1 MPMRLLDRW
10 ILRELIPPLLFGVGL
25 FTALV
30 FAGGYVFMI
39 TEYAVKGAPL
49 PLVIELAL
57 LYLPQI
63 AVRTLPMG
71 MLLATLLG
79 FGRLSS
85 DWEITAARAAGV
97 SLRRMMVP
105 VFGLGLLVSLSAIA
119 FNETL
124 VPWATERAARIRA
137 TILEQLRLTE
147 QQAFGFPQY
156 SQGRLDSYVIVAGGR
171 DPQTQQL
178 FQVTLLKYGT
188 GARREPEV
196 VLYAERARWDGA
208 AEWTLYNGWWRTA
221 GGQYGSFAVFRSE
234 PTLNVAIR
242 RTPVQIEAILT
253 NVDER
258 SFRQLREQIEY
269 FRREG
274 VDSAQVRQLTV
285 ELYNKI
291 NVPLASVIFALLG
304 APLGV
309 RPQRSSPATGFALSI
324 AIIFVYWVMARYLV
338 ILGRGVIDP
347 LLASSLPNLIGA
359 ALAIWLIRKRERAA

>member
-1 MPMRLLDRW
+1 MRLLDWW
-10 ILRELIPPLLFGVGL
+10 IVRELIPPLLFGVGL
-25 FTALV
+25 FTTLV

-49 PLVIELAL
+49 PLVLELAL

-85 DWEITAARAAGV
+85 DWEVTAARAAGI
-97 SLRRMMVP
+97 SLRRMMLP
-105 VFGLGLLVSLSAIA
+105 VFVLGLGVSLAAIA

-124 VPWATERAARIRA
+124 VPQATERAARIRRA
-137 TILEQLRLTE
+137 ILEQLRLTE
-147 QQAFGFPQY
+147 QQVFGFPQY
-156 SQGRLDSYVIVAGGR
+156 REGRLDSYIIVAGGR
-171 DPQTQQL
+171 DPQTQEL
-178 FQVTLLKYGT
+178 YQVTLLKYST
-188 GARREPEV
+188 GSQREPEV
-196 VLYAERARWDGA
+196 VLYAERAQWDGVNQ
-208 AEWTLYNGWWRTA
+208 WTLHNGWWRTA
-221 GGQYGSFAVFRSE
+221 QGQYGSFVRFRSE

-242 RTPVQIEAILT
+242 RTPVQIEALLT
-253 NVDER
+253 NADAR

-269 FRREG
+269 YRREG
-274 VDSAQVRQLTV
+274 ADPAQVRQLTV

-291 NVPLASVIFALLG
+291 NIPLASVVFALLG

-309 RPQRSSPATGFALSI
+309 RPQRSSPATGFALSV
-324 AIIFVYWVMARYLV
+324 AIIFAYWVMVRYLA

-359 ALAIWLIRKRERAA
+359 ALALWLIHKRESAA

>member
-1 MPMRLLDRW
+1 MRLLDRL
-10 ILRELIPPLLFGVGL
+10 ILRELLPPLLFGVGL

-39 TEYAVKGAPL
+39 TEYAVKGVPL

-85 DWEITAARAAGV
+85 DWEITAIRASGV
-97 SLRRMMVP
+97 SLRRILVP
-105 VFGLGLLVSLSAIA
+105 VFWLGLLVSLSAIA

-137 TILEQLRLTE
+137 SILEQLQLTE
-147 QQAFGFPQY
+147 QQAFGFPQFRD
-156 SQGRLDSYVIVAGGR
+156 GRLDSYVIVAGGR
-171 DPQTQQL
+171 DPQTQEL
-178 FQVTLLKYGT
+178 YQVTLLKYST
-188 GARREPEV
+188 GAQREPEV
-196 VLYAERARWDGA
+196 VLYAERARWEGES
-208 AEWTLYNGWWRTA
+208 EWVLHNGWWRTA
-221 GGQYGSFAVFRSE
+221 AGQYGSFLVFRAE

-242 RTPVQIEAILT
+242 RTPVQIEALLT

-258 SFRQLREQIEY
+258 SFRQLREQIEF

-274 VDSAQVRQLTV
+274 ADEAQIRQLTV

-291 NVPLASVIFALLG
+291 NVPLASLIFAMLG
-304 APLGV
+304 APLGI
-309 RPQRSSPATGFALSI
+309 RPQRSSPASGFALSV

-338 ILGRGVIDP
+338 ILGRGALDP

-359 ALAIWLIRKRERAA
+359 ALALWLIRKKERAV